1 MVLSNTWLPD
11 RTERKDRVNRYL
23 GHPTH
28 HLAKTMEIELDKDD
42 IYSGTAPQM
51 LSRAPYEGCAL
62 PLVRQIT
69 FTIVL
74 GNGVEAEKSA
84 VAANIGA
91 LMQRLRQMAPMAKT
105 FQLNPMR
112 YRVKNHIS
120 SDYFAELATQLFQ
133 LVRHI
138 EYGHIHTYRGIPGL
152 HLERVHNLVSIEHA
166 TDRCTGAFIG
176 LAQQNAPTLESLS
189 MRLPRVCLATGIIQN
204 TNGVYISYPCLRTLC
219 LWGGF
224 RDAKEPLPVFKGAIP
239 FPSLRYL
246 KLLMS
251 YPFGDDIFF
260 RGNVATLECL
270 RMFPQVPTVIML
282 RRYDVFTPQSHPS
295 LRCVSIECYD
305 NLVPSAFAT
314 RTGALQF
321 FLNIGTRASVR
332 HTSMPVLGAE
342 LIGEITLHNNYASIQ
357 VLSLG
362 RTTLDLWQA
371 IALIKALPLLSE
383 LRVSPSDI
391 GTLPEGI
398 SLDNLPAYVV
408 STFAPMGTKFK
419 YWHIDTGVG
428 EDSLKCV
435 LLLAL
440 ACPNLVYGMS
450 SQFKCKP
457 YCDAMRELLALDMFK
472 PYAQRLQYFR
482 FCSN

>member
-1 MVLSNTWLPD
+1 
-11 RTERKDRVNRYL
+11 
-23 GHPTH
+23 
-28 HLAKTMEIELDKDD
+28 
-42 IYSGTAPQM
+42 
-51 LSRAPYEGCAL
+51 
-62 PLVRQIT
+62 
-69 FTIVL
+69 
-74 GNGVEAEKSA
+74 
-84 VAANIGA
+84 
-91 LMQRLRQMAPMAKT
+91 
-105 FQLNPMR
+105 
-112 YRVKNHIS
+112 
-120 SDYFAELATQLFQ
+120 
-133 LVRHI
+133 
-138 EYGHIHTYRGIPGL
+138 
-152 HLERVHNLVSIEHA
+152 
-166 TDRCTGAFIG
+166 
-176 LAQQNAPTLESLS
+176 
-189 MRLPRVCLATGIIQN
+189 
-204 TNGVYISYPCLRTLC
+204 
-219 LWGGF
+219 
-224 RDAKEPLPVFKGAIP
+224 
-239 FPSLRYL
+239 
-246 KLLMS
+246 
-251 YPFGDDIFF
+251 
-260 RGNVATLECL
+260 
-270 RMFPQVPTVIML
+270 MFPQVPTVIML

-440 ACPNLVYGMS
+440 VCPNLVYGMS
-450 SQFKCKP
+450 TQFKCKP
-457 YCDAMRELLALDMFK
+457 YCDAMRELIALDMFK